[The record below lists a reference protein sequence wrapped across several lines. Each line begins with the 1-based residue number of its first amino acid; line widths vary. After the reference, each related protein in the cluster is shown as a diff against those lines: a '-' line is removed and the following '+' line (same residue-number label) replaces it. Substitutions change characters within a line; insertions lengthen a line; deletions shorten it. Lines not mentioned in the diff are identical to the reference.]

1 MEPLWT
7 YAKLFPRAGWGRKL
21 AGATVMDDTPLTVGP
36 FVLYPGR
43 ELRRDGRILAVGQR
57 GLMVLEPMLRA
68 EGAVVTKADLLD
80 RAWQGMAVEEG
91 NLTVQIAA
99 LRKELGARPDGGDWI
114 VTVPRV
120 GYRFAALP
128 AAPAMAA
135 GPAEAGRPTLAVL
148 PFVNF
153 SDAEQNDYFA
163 DGLVADLI
171 TALSRFR
178 SFAVV
183 SRTSSFAWKGK
194 AVDAREVAR
203 QLGVRYLLEGSVR
216 RAGQRVRVTVQ
227 LIDATSGLHIWA
239 TSFDGEL
246 DQIFDFQDRV
256 TESVVGLVEP
266 QIRRAE
272 IERLRRSWPASPV
285 AYDHFLRALP
295 HFYSRDPAGYLEAL
309 RHLDQAIGLEPDY
322 AVALAYASWA
332 YARRGVMALEFLSPA
347 EAERCIGLARQALGY
362 GGDDPVVMAICA
374 HSLLVIG
381 HMRQEALATA
391 KRAMEA
397 NPNNVVVL
405 VLVGICNMAA
415 GDLDLAEEA
424 YKRAYTL
431 SPGGLEAYE
440 SLAGV
445 GFTHYFRG
453 RYETAIEWLERSR
466 ATLVDWPP
474 TYWLLG
480 AAQFHAGRVEDAR
493 ETVRRLRQI
502 APHTTLAGLA
512 VVRDRMDERFD
523 GVPIGLAAAGLD

>member
-1 MEPLWT
+1 
-7 YAKLFPRAGWGRKL
+7 
-21 AGATVMDDTPLTVGP
+21 MDDAPLSAGP
-36 FVLYPGR
+36 FTLFPGR

-68 EGAVVTKADLLD
+68 DGAVVTKSDLMD
-80 RAWQGMAVEEG
+80 QAWQGLVVEEG

-120 GYRFAALP
+120 GYRFAAEP
-128 AAPAMAA
+128 APSEAA
-135 GPAEAGRPTLAVL
+135 ASVEAGRPTLAVL

-153 SDAEQNDYFA
+153 SEADQNDYFA

-183 SRTSSFAWKGK
+183 SRTSSFAYKGR
-194 AVDAREVAR
+194 AIDAREVAR

-227 LIDATSGLHIWA
+227 LIDATSGVHIWA
-239 TSFDGEL
+239 TSFDGEF

-272 IERLRRSWPASPV
+272 IERLRRSWPASPQ

-295 HFYSRDPAGYLEAL
+295 HFYSRDPNGYLEAL
-309 RHLDQAIGLEPDY
+309 RHLDQAIALQPDY

-332 YARRGVMALEFLSPA
+332 YARRGVVALEFLSPA
-347 EAERCIGLARQALGY
+347 DAERCIALARQALLY
-362 GGDDPVVMAICA
+362 GGDDPVVMAIAA

-381 HMRQEALATA
+381 HMKQEGLATA
-391 KRAMEA
+391 SRAMEA

-405 VLVGICNMAA
+405 VLVGICNMVM
-415 GDLDLAEEA
+415 GDLELAETA

-445 GFTHYFRG
+445 GFTYYLRG
-453 RYETAIEWLERSR
+453 SYETAIEWLERSR

-474 TYWLLG
+474 TYWMLG
-480 AAQFHAGRVEDAR
+480 AALAHLGRMDEAR
-493 ETVRRLRQI
+493 ETVRRLKTI
-502 APHTTLAGLA
+502 APHTTLERMA
-512 VVRDRMDERFD
+512 VLRDRMDERYD
-523 GVPIGLAAAGLD
+523 SIPVGLAAAGLE

>member
-1 MEPLWT
+1 MAMEE
-7 YAKLFPRAGWGRKL
+7 R
-21 AGATVMDDTPLTVGP
+21 PLTAGP

-68 EGAVVTKADLLD
+68 EGAVVTKSDLMD
-80 RAWQGMAVEEG
+80 RAWQGLVVEEG
-91 NLTVQIAA
+91 NLTVQIAS
-99 LRKELGARPDGGDWI
+99 LRKQLGPRPDGGDWI

-120 GYRFAALP
+120 GYRFSAAS
-128 AAPAMAA
+128 AVAEV
-135 GPAEAGRPTLAVL
+135 GPAETGRPTLAVL

-153 SDAEQNDYFA
+153 SEAEENEYFA

-183 SRTSSFAWKGK
+183 SRTSSFAYKGK

-239 TSFDGEL
+239 SSFDGEL

-285 AYDHFLRALP
+285 AYDHFLKALP
-295 HFYSRDPAGYLEAL
+295 HFYSRDPAGYLDAL
-309 RHLDQAIGLEPDY
+309 KHLDQAIALEPHY
-322 AVALAYASWA
+322 AVALVYASWA
-332 YARRGVMALEFLSPA
+332 YARRGVMALSMLDGA
-347 EAERCIGLARQALGY
+347 DAERCVRLARLALEF
-362 GGDDPVVMAICA
+362 GGDDPVVMAIAA
-374 HSLLVIG
+374 HSLITIG
-381 HMRQEALATA
+381 HMRQEGLALAT
-391 KRAMEA
+391 RAMEA

-405 VLVGICNMAA
+405 VLVGICNMAT
-415 GDLDLAEEA
+415 GDLDLAETA
-424 YKRAYTL
+424 YKRAYAL

-453 RYETAIEWLERSR
+453 RYETAIDWLERSR

-474 TYWLLG
+474 TYWMLG
-480 AAQFHAGRVEDAR
+480 AAQAHLGRMEEAR
-493 ETVRRLRQI
+493 GTVQRLKQI
-502 APHTTLAGLA
+502 APHTSVARLA

-523 GVPIGLAAAGLD
+523 SIPVGLAMAGLD